1 MKEQV
6 IENIQRI
13 RQEKKISQKEIAE
26 KLGISRTAYA
36 NLEKGRTR
44 IVNEHV
50 EKFAEITGVSTAELV
65 LGYKIPE
72 NLNTLEKAQ
81 AEYGRKRKE
90 IIDEYERRIEKLTNT
105 IADLEQKVSDLRELV
120 DTKNDLIN
128 FYRAEL
134 RRLQPTQ

>member
-6 IENIQRI
+6 ICNIQRI
-13 RQEKKISQKEIAE
+13 RQEKRISQKEIAE
-26 KLGISRTAYA
+26 RLGISRTAYV

-44 IVNEHV
+44 IVNENV
-50 EKFAEITGVSTAELV
+50 EKFAEITGVSTAEIV

-90 IIDEYERRIEKLTNT
+90 LIDEYEERIDKLNRT
-105 IADLEQKVSDLRELV
+105 IDELKQQVSDLRDLV
-120 DTKNDLIN
+120 ETKTDLID

-134 RRLQPTQ
+134 KRLQPTQ

>member
-90 IIDEYERRIEKLTNT
+90 IIDEYELRIEKLNET

-134 RRLQPTQ
+134 KRLQPLQ

>member
-6 IENIQRI
+6 IGNIQRI

-26 KLGISRTAYA
+26 RLGISRTAYV

-44 IVNEHV
+44 IVNENV
-50 EKFAEITGVSTAELV
+50 EKFAEITGVSTAEIV

-72 NLNTLEKAQ
+72 GLDSLEKAQ

-90 IIDEYERRIEKLTNT
+90 LIDEYEGRIEKLNRA
-105 IADLEQKVSDLRELV
+105 IDELKQQVSDLRDLV
-120 DTKNDLIN
+120 ETKTDLID

-134 RRLQPTQ
+134 RRLSPGD